1 MSSKAS
7 KSEQLFPGQ
16 RPGEA
21 AELVFHQHPL
31 VMRKQLIIGLLAIV
45 LAILP
50 LDFPQ
55 VYADP
60 NVTTWCIRGAGIV
73 LVGVLFYWFHRWV
86 GWYYTVYIVTNERIL
101 EIKQHGFFDRTV
113 SEWQLDNILFVN
125 YRVGGFQAVLFGFGD
140 ITLRTYVGDL
150 EITKVHKPV
159 KIHAALQAIVREH
172 GGGKGDPSA
181 STPFN
186 N

>member
-1 MSSKAS
+1 MSSKATR
-7 KSEQLFPGQ
+7 EQLFPGQ
-16 RPGEA
+16 RPGETA
-21 AELVFHQHPL
+21 QLVFHQHPL

-60 NVTTWCIRGAGIV
+60 NVAAWCLRIAIV
-73 LVGVLFYWFHRWV
+73 IFAGVLFYWFHRWV
-86 GWYYTVYIVTNERIL
+86 GWYYTVYIVTNERII
-101 EIKQHGFFDRTV
+101 EIKQKGFFDRTV

-125 YRVGGFQAVLFGFGD
+125 YRVGGFQAVIFSFGD

-150 EITKVHKPV
+150 VIEKVHKPV
-159 KIHAALQAIVREH
+159 QIHAQLQAIVLAH
-172 GGGKGDPSA
+172 GGGKGDPDS
-181 STPFN
+181 STPFTK
-186 N
+186 